1 MGDVLEFRAV
11 WKTVILDVT
20 VHMIADV
27 VFFLCFHIFSFVH
40 TLCHACTHMS
50 TAAYG
55 VQLQRY
61 LVGDVPL
68 SASCRVHF
76 VHLPKLR
83 SEAATKRVISLS
95 SSEILCHKKI

>member
-1 MGDVLEFRAV
+1 MGDVLDFRAV
-11 WKTVILDVT
+11 WKTVTFDVT
-20 VHMIADV
+20 VDCRCCV
-27 VFFLCFHIFSFVH
+27 LFLCFHTCFFSFVH
-40 TLCHACTHMS
+40 TLCHACTHMT

-76 VHLPKLR
+76 V
-83 SEAATKRVISLS
+83 
-95 SSEILCHKKI
+95 ILCPSTETAE